1 MLPALGQGCS
11 GNDGWKEPDVR
22 FDGLRVRMAARGSGR
37 IMTPRFFTPMGDGQ
51 AGEQLYQELRVQVET
66 DRGRPPHRRRIRE
79 IWTRRGSL
87 DCVTTV
93 GDPDPV
99 WGGVVTAIFD
109 MGPHQPYLVYRRQNA
124 DAGHQSCDVLG
135 CSAYSVQEF
144 AA

>member
-1 MLPALGQGCS
+1 VLGQGCS
-11 GNDGWKEPDVR
+11 SPDRWEETDVR
-22 FDGLRVRMAARGSGR
+22 FDGTRVRTAARGPGR
-37 IMTPRFFTPMGDGQ
+37 SMTPRFFTPLGEGQ
-51 AGEQLYQELRVQVET
+51 TGEQRYQELREQVET
-66 DRGRPPHRRRIRE
+66 DRGRAPTHRRIRE

-99 WGGVVTAIFD
+99 SGGVVTAIFD
-109 MGPHQPYLVYRRQNA
+109 MGPHQPYLVYRHESA
-124 DAGHQSCDVLG
+124 EPGPLTCDVLG